1 MNRWISILILLSAL
15 VAATATF
22 AQTLPLL
29 AFDASRATTNGAGPG
44 VTPASVPNLSAPPSL
59 PRMAPELALQV
70 YHGRTVIQAQ
80 QLAAYSAISV
90 IHAQLPDAEQQGEYE
105 VQRHFSAPRSLQFTA
120 LHYSG
125 DGFVKTNVITR
136 LLQSEVDHVQKDD
149 GSLTAISEKNYKFSY
164 KGTDHVNGRL
174 VHIYHL
180 KPRKKRPGLFK
191 GKICLDAYT
200 GSLVRAEGQ
209 VVKSPSLFIKKLEF
223 VQDYA
228 DIGSFTFP
236 SHIHTDAT
244 ARVIGRAIVDITHRD
259 YQPVVAAQSGSET
272 AQHRP
277 AAFPGNIE

>member
-1 MNRWISILILLSAL
+1 MNRWLSILILLSAL
-15 VAATATF
+15 GAGATF

-29 AFDASRATTNGAGPG
+29 AFDPSRAA
-44 VTPASVPNLSAPPSL
+44 TPAAGVAVPPSSVPDLSAPPAL

-149 GSLTAISEKNYKFSY
+149 GALTAISDKNYKFSY
-164 KGTDHVNGRL
+164 KGTDHVSGRL
-174 VHIYHL
+174 VHVYHL
-180 KPRKKRPGLFK
+180 KPRKKHPGLFK
-191 GKICLDAYT
+191 GRIYLDAYT

-228 DIGSFTFP
+228 DIGDFTFP
-236 SHIHTDAT
+236 SHIHTDAM

-259 YQPVVAAQSGSET
+259 YQPVTAAPGGSQT
-272 AQHRP
+272 AQHLP
-277 AAFPGNIE
+277 AAFLANNE